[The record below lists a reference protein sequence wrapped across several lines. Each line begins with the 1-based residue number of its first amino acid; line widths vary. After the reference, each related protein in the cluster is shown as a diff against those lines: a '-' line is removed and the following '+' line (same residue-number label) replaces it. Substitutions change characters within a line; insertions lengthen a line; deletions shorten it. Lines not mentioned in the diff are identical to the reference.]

1 MQLATAMNLR
11 KAMDEEPKESGSLPG
26 TAHCPESRHMKK
38 RS

>member
-11 KAMDEEPKESGSLPG
+11 KAMDEETKRERFASC

>member
-11 KAMDEEPKESGSLPG
+11 KAMDEETKRERSLPG